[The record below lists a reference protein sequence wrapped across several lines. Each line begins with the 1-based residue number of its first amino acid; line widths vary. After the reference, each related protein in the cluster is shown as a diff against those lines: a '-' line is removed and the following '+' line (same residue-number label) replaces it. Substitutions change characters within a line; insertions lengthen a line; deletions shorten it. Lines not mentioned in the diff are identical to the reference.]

1 MDLVVTLRVSSLV
14 VLVLTSDFV
23 LVISLGIKVTI
34 SISILSS
41 VTWYVYV
48 NVHLITRLTCLR
60 RIFIVF
66 LVDVFFST
74 KKFGKGR
81 EPQSWALVSHS
92 LENK

>member
-1 MDLVVTLRVSSLV
+1 MDRVVTLRVTSLV
-14 VLVLTSDFV
+14 VLVLLSGFV
-23 LVISLGIKVTI
+23 LVSLGIRVAI
-34 SISILSS
+34 SISIL

-48 NVHLITRLTCLR
+48 NVHLITRLTCLS

-74 KKFGKGR
+74 EKFGKRR

-92 LENK
+92 LESK